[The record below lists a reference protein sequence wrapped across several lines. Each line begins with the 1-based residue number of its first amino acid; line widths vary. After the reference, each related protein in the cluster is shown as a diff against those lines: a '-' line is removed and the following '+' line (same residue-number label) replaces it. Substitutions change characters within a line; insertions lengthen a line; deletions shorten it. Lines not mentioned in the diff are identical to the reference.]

1 MIGFSRIG
9 AIAAF
14 LMAASLAPRAD
25 ACSQTTACEI
35 EGGTYFIAMPD
46 ATDMPPPAVMF
57 LHGYGGSGQGIF
69 RNRALVN
76 RLLDRGYAVIS
87 PAGSQR
93 PGRDMLSW
101 AFHPF
106 FPSTRD
112 EGAFIASVRDAAVA
126 RHGIDPE
133 RILLTGF
140 SVGGSMVSYLA
151 CVSPDAFAAYAPVGG
166 NFWRPHP
173 TECAGPVRML
183 HTHGWTD
190 GTVPLEGRVLRG
202 EDSRDP
208 DALIQ
213 GDIFHAMN
221 IWRQTNGCH
230 FLKADS
236 FDTSGVFWHRTWE
249 RCAPG
254 SALELAL
261 FAGGHR
267 IPEGWADMALDWFE
281 AL

>member
-1 MIGFSRIG
+1 MTGFSRICALAALLSTA
-9 AIAAF
+9 AISSPAQ
-14 LMAASLAPRAD
+14 
-25 ACSQTTACEI
+25 ACSETTACEI
-35 EGGTYFIAMPD
+35 EGGAYFIALPD
-46 ATDMPPPAVMF
+46 ATETPPPAVMF
-57 LHGYGGSGQGIF
+57 LHGYGGSGQGVF
-69 RNRALVN
+69 RNRALVD

-87 PAGSQR
+87 PAGSER
-93 PGRDMLSW
+93 PGRGILSW

-112 EGAFIASVRDAAVA
+112 EGAFIAAVRDTAVA
-126 RHGIDPE
+126 RHGIDPD

-151 CVSPDAFAAYAPVGG
+151 CASPDAFAAYAPVGG

-173 TECAGPVRML
+173 TKCAGPVRML

-202 EDSRDP
+202 ADSRDP

-213 GDIFHAMN
+213 GDIFHALN
-221 IWRQTNGCH
+221 IWRQTNACH

-236 FDTSGVFWHRTWE
+236 FETSGPFWHRTWE

-261 FAGGHR
+261 FPGGHR
-267 IPEGWADMALDWFE
+267 IPDGWADMALDWFE